1 MPENLALRCLF
12 AVLAVALSLRA
23 GAQDAASSGTNDLSS
38 QIEYWKV
45 PWPGSRPRDPD
56 VDRNGIVWFVG
67 QTGDYIA
74 AFDPKNAQFRRI
86 DLERGTGPHNLILG
100 EDRALWYSGNRV
112 GHIGRVDP
120 EQGIVVQKIPLPEG
134 IRDPHTLIGDGKGH
148 IWFTAQASN
157 YIGRL
162 TLAGHK
168 VEAIRVPIAGSLP
181 YGIVVDATG
190 RPWANLLGTNQLA
203 TVDPQSL
210 ELQRIELPRKEART
224 RRIGIAADGAVWY
237 TDYAGGHLGRYDPKT
252 QKFTEWPLPG
262 GDKSRPY
269 AMAIDDRQ
277 RVWVA
282 ASGPQPNRLL
292 TFDMNAGRFVSDV
305 EIKDANGAVR
315 HMIFHAPGRALW
327 FGTDTDYLV
336 RVKVP

>member
-1 MPENLALRCLF
+1 MRWLF
-12 AVLAVALSLRA
+12 ALSLFALAIDA
-23 GAQDAASSGTNDLSS
+23 GAQTITPQLDD
-38 QIEYWKV
+38 WKV
-45 PWPGSRPRDPD
+45 PWPNSRPRDPD

-67 QTGDYIA
+67 QTGDYVA

-100 EDRALWYSGNRV
+100 EDGAIWYSGNRV
-112 GHIGRVDP
+112 GNIGRLDP
-120 EQGIVVQKIPLPEG
+120 EQGIVVEKIALPAG

-157 YIGRL
+157 TIGRL

-168 VEAIRVPIAGSLP
+168 VDAVTVPTPNSLP
-181 YGIVVDATG
+181 YGIAVDARG
-190 RPWANLLGTNQLA
+190 RPWANLLGTNELA
-203 TVDPQSL
+203 SVDPKTLKL
-210 ELQRIELPRKEART
+210 ERIATPRKEART
-224 RRIGIAADGAVWY
+224 RRVAVASDGAIWY
-237 TDYAGGHLGRYDPKT
+237 TDYAAGHLGRFDPKT
-252 QKFTEWPLPG
+252 RKFSEWALPSG
-262 GDKSRPY
+262 AAARPY

-282 ASGPQPNRLL
+282 DSGAQPNHLL
-292 TFDMNAGRFVSDV
+292 AFDMASAKFVSDV
-305 EIKDANGAVR
+305 EIKNANGAVR
-315 HMIFHAPGRALW
+315 HMVFHAPGRALW

>member
-1 MPENLALRCLF
+1 MRWLLALSFF
-12 AVLAVALSLRA
+12 ALAIDA
-23 GAQDAASSGTNDLSS
+23 GAQSIAPQFD
-38 QIEYWKV
+38 YWKV
-45 PWPGSRPRDPD
+45 PWPNSRPRDPD

-67 QTGDYIA
+67 QTGDYVA

-100 EDRALWYSGNRV
+100 EDRAIWYSGNRV
-112 GHIGRVDP
+112 GNIGRLDP
-120 EQGIVVQKIPLPEG
+120 EQGIVVEKIALPAA

-157 YIGRL
+157 TIGRL

-168 VEAIRVPIAGSLP
+168 VDAIAMPTPNSLP
-181 YGIVVDATG
+181 YGIVVDASG
-190 RPWANLLGTNQLA
+190 RPWANLLGTNELA
-203 TVDPQSL
+203 TVDPKTLQL
-210 ELQRIELPRKEART
+210 ERIATPRKEART
-224 RRIGIAADGAVWY
+224 RRIAVASDGAIWY
-237 TDYAGGHLGRYDPKT
+237 TDYAAGHLGRFDPKT
-252 QKFTEWPLPG
+252 RKFSEWALPSG
-262 GDKSRPY
+262 ATARPY

-282 ASGPQPNRLL
+282 DSAAQPNHLL
-292 TFDMNAGRFVSDV
+292 AFDMASAKFVADV

-315 HMIFHAPGRALW
+315 HMVFHAPGRALW
-327 FGTDTDYLV
+327 FGTDTDGLV